1 MQQREYYLNEQAA
14 NNAQH
19 LKSQESTL
27 YEQYMQQMA
36 AKQQI
41 EQKYKSSK
49 QSKNS
54 RGQSRKK
61 HQSDMNNG
69 VHMNGYKGQL

>member
-1 MQQREYYLNEQAA
+1 M
-14 NNAQH
+14 
-19 LKSQESTL
+19 
-27 YEQYMQQMA
+27 
-36 AKQQI
+36 

-69 VHMNGYKGQL
+69 LHMNGYKQQLTSDARLGGGGNTISSTKYANDYTTKLHKAEKKNQK